1 MNKLALSLIPL
12 LLLAPSAMCQ
22 SQRGVWDAR
31 TQGSRSTSRASTSG
45 GSLSGGLTGRAV
57 DGRQTTYGRN
67 IIESIP
73 SGGMQRRY
81 MVHVPPTYNARAA
94 YPVVLALHGSGMGMD
109 SMRGLTLMDLTA
121 DRNNFIV
128 VYPEGANGGW
138 NAGGMKSKSSE
149 NDVAFIADL
158 LRHLQTKYRVDKQA
172 VYACG
177 ISNGGQMAER
187 LACDLSDQIAAIGV
201 VAITGLESICKSC
214 SSRRTMPAMFFIG
227 TDDPLCPRENGE
239 AKQLGS
245 LGASLGIGDIAI
257 TPQMAK
263 FADIMTAEE
272 VAEFWA
278 NHNGAGTAPRQERLP
293 DKDTRDGCTV
303 TREQYGGGDREVVV
317 YTINGGGHSWPGG
330 LGFVIE
336 GKLGRTCMDVK
347 ASDLLWDFFRTHR
360 RR

>member
-1 MNKLALSLIPL
+1 MKRLVLLLIL
-12 LLLAPSAMCQ
+12 TSLLAPTARCQ
-22 SQRGVWDAR
+22 SQKGVWDAR
-31 TQGSRSTSRASTSG
+31 TQGASSNTSQQKAGRGFPAGQQARTDGKTS
-45 GSLSGGLTGRAV
+45 
-57 DGRQTTYGRN
+57 YGRN
-67 IIESIP
+67 AIETVT

-81 MVHVPPTYNARAA
+81 MVHVPPSYNGRTA
-94 YPVVLALHGSGMGMD
+94 YSVVLALHGAGMGMD
-109 SMRGLTLMDLTA
+109 AMRGLTLMDLTA

-128 VYPEGANGGW
+128 VYPEGLGGGW

-158 LRHLQTKYRVDKQA
+158 LRHMQTKYAVDKQA

-177 ISNGGQMAER
+177 ISNGGQMAQR
-187 LACDLSDQIAAIGV
+187 LACDIGDQIAAIGV
-201 VAITGLESICKSC
+201 VAITGLETVCKSC
-214 SSRRTMPAMFFIG
+214 SSRRNMPVMFFIG

-239 AKQLGS
+239 AKQLGA
-245 LGASLGIGDIAI
+245 LGNSLGIGDLTV
-257 TPQMAK
+257 TPQLAK

-278 NHNGAGTAPRQERLP
+278 NHNGTSPSPRLERIA
-293 DKDTRDGCTV
+293 DKDSRDGCTV

-336 GKLGRTCMDVK
+336 GKLGRTCMDIS
-347 ASDLLWDFFRTHR
+347 ASELLWQFFHSHR